1 MKGLI
6 VLMVVALA
14 LGSEIW
20 PQKPAP
26 PLAGFSFS
34 PLASEQAQRDPRSDL
49 AELLDATHPDVVR
62 LPVYWELVQPTPDKL
77 DFGSVDEL
85 LDVIVEHNQASPD
98 QVRVVLTVG
107 ARNFLF
113 PELHQPTWAGPREQP
128 NIGAVQS
135 ATAYRTYFDA
145 SITRYRSSPLLYS
158 WQVENEPLDKV
169 VNAYTGYDV
178 ISDSQLAWEVAEV
191 HRLDPDR
198 RVVITSFNALNS
210 TLDIVQAYTPQL
222 LFLVGGRSG
231 HPNEALAAGDAFG
244 LDIYLDGPYIPWRS
258 FTTIA
263 LRSQWKQQ
271 SMAFW
276 ADRAHAE
283 GKEMWLTEMQAQ
295 PWGTT
300 HTFKPADLLASAR
313 DYRQEPLDVV
323 LLWGVETWLADP
335 EWMAAGRQAIDIL
348 RAR

>member
-113 PELHQPTWAGPREQP
+113 PELHQPTWAGERSQP
-128 NIGAVQS
+128 FIGAAQ
-135 ATAYRTYFDA
+135 AGLAYRTYFA
-145 SITRYRSSPLLYS
+145 SSIKRYRSSPLLYA
-158 WQVENEPLDKV
+158 WQVENEPLDNV
-169 VNAYTGYDV
+169 VNDFTGDDA
-178 ISDSQLAWEVAEV
+178 ISEDQLA
-191 HRLDPDR
+191 
-198 RVVITSFNALNS
+198 
-210 TLDIVQAYTPQL
+210 
-222 LFLVGGRSG
+222 
-231 HPNEALAAGDAFG
+231 
-244 LDIYLDGPYIPWRS
+244 
-258 FTTIA
+258 
-263 LRSQWKQQ
+263 
-271 SMAFW
+271 
-276 ADRAHAE
+276 
-283 GKEMWLTEMQAQ
+283 
-295 PWGTT
+295 
-300 HTFKPADLLASAR
+300 
-313 DYRQEPLDVV
+313 
-323 LLWGVETWLADP
+323 
-335 EWMAAGRQAIDIL
+335 
-348 RAR
+348 